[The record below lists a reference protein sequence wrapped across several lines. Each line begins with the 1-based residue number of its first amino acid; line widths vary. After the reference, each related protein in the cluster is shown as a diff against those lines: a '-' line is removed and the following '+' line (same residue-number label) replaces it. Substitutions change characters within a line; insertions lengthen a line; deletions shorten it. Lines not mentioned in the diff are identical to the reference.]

1 MTPALITQLDDAHR
15 TIAQQSA
22 TIEQL
27 KGDLSSAQTDRAT
40 IEQMSADMLKLQSQ
54 VAWLSRQ
61 LFGRKSEKYA
71 LPAESGLFA
80 DLPQTTAPGSEATSA
95 PTQTITYEREV
106 ATSAERGKRLPI
118 PADLPRVERVHDLPA
133 DMKAGMKKIGQEVSE
148 KIEYE
153 PGKVYVVRDV
163 QLKYA
168 RLDECLDGSLP
179 NMLLAGKPDEGLP
192 KCIAGPSLL
201 AHIGVSKF
209 ADSVPLHR
217 LEGILRRS
225 NVELSRSSMCR
236 WMQGLGE
243 LCMPLLSLM
252 KERVLHSHVIQADET
267 PVKQQVGGDDGDGK
281 RGGGSGGGATGGGG
295 PMKTCYFWSYIGD
308 DKHPYI
314 LYDYQ
319 LSRSSAAPNRWFTD
333 ARGQPT
339 YHGYLQ
345 CDAYAGYNDLFDR
358 QQSWRMTHVGCW
370 AHARR
375 KFHDARLQSPGLCH
389 HALAQ
394 IQSLYQIERDADERN
409 LDAVARQ
416 TLRENHARPIIDALV
431 AWCETQQ
438 RQALPKSG
446 LGEALTYT
454 LNQITSLRRYL
465 DDGQLAID
473 NNQCERS
480 IRPIAI
486 GRRNWLFTGSP
497 AGGKAAA
504 AMFSLISSAKR
515 HDVEPLAYLTD
526 LFTRLP
532 ATPLSQLTQFL
543 PDHWQPR
550 HA

>member
-1 MTPALITQLDDAHR
+1 MTPAQTTQLDDAHR

-27 KGDLSSAQTDRAT
+27 KSDLSSVQTDRAA

-61 LFGRKSEKYA
+61 LFGRKSEKYS
-71 LPAESGLFA
+71 LPTEQSQQGLFTH
-80 DLPQTTAPGSEATSA
+80 LPQATPGTESTSA

-106 ATSAERGKRLPI
+106 ESARGKRLPI

-133 DMKAGMKKIGQEVSE
+133 DMKVGMKKIGQEVSE

-153 PGKVYVVRDV
+153 PGKVYVIRDV
-163 QLKYA
+163 QFKYA

-252 KERVLHSHVIQADET
+252 KERVLRSHVIQADET

-281 RGGGSGGGATGGGG
+281 RGGSGGGG

-308 DKHPYI
+308 DEHPYI

-319 LSRSSAAPNRWFTD
+319 LSRGSAAPNRWFTD
-333 ARGQPT
+333 ARGQPA

-345 CDAYAGYNDLFDR
+345 CDAYAGYNDLFDPR
-358 QQSWRMTHVGCW
+358 PPGAWRMTHVGCW

-394 IQSLYQIERDADERN
+394 IQSLYQIERDADERK

-416 TLRENHARPIIDALV
+416 TLRENCARPIIDALV

-446 LGEALTYT
+446 LGEALAYT

-515 HDVEPLAYLTD
+515 HHIEPLAYLTD